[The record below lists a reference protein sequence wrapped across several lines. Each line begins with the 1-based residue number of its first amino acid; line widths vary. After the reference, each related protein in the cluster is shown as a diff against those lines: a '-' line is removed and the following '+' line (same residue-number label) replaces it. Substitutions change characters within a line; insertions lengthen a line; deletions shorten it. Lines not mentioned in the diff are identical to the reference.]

1 MKRQVAKTVL
11 FGILTVSILGSFAS
25 AETTDKAPNIESV
38 NPWPQDISHG
48 DDVYIDVKVNDDA
61 TVEDAWTVVRQ
72 DGERLK
78 SGTLRDSNND
88 GYYVSPVAFKAEGG
102 KTYEITVKAN
112 DPQGNQASE
121 TVQVNAEC
129 SFSIAQTC
137 IR

>member
-1 MKRQVAKTVL
+1 MAKTVL
-11 FGILTVSILGSFAS
+11 FGILTVSILGSFAG
-25 AETTDKAPNIESV
+25 AETTNKAPNIESV
-38 NPWPQDISHG
+38 NPWPQDVGHG
-48 DDVYIDVKVNDDA
+48 DDVYVDVKITDET

-102 KTYEITVKAN
+102 NTYEITVKAN
-112 DPQGNQASE
+112 DPQGNQVSE
-121 TVQVNAEC
+121 TVNVDAEC
-129 SFSIAQTC
+129 SISIGKTC